1 MSATTSGDMGRLKES
16 VARHMI
22 RYSSAFAPY
31 FGTKARGTCIYDE
44 NGREILDFCSG
55 QMCATLGHNH
65 PAVIEAIEQSC
76 RDAIHLF
83 SGLLSPP
90 VVRLAEEL
98 GAILPAALQK
108 MMFVSTGAE
117 SNEVALRMA
126 KLKTGGFEIVALTG
140 SWHGMTAA
148 ASSSTYNGGR
158 SGYGPATAGTIAIPG
173 PNCYRCP
180 IKHCRDKCDMTCLD
194 VGFGLYD
201 SQSVGAPAAVIVE
214 PIQSSAGIIV
224 PPDGYFVRLK
234 ALCDERGLLLILDE
248 AQTGLGRTGTN
259 FAFEQ
264 LGVVPDIL
272 TLSKTLGNGVP
283 MAATVTGDEI
293 EAECFEKKFLF
304 YTSHVSDPL
313 PAAVGLAVLRVM
325 REENLAA
332 RAAEMGHYFM
342 DGLRA
347 MQQRYECIG
356 DVRGRGLLIGL
367 EVVKNRNSRQADR
380 PLAHKV
386 QQLCLEMGLVIHAVR
401 ADAQSSIRLAPPL
414 TVSKAELDKG
424 IEIIDA
430 AFRRA
435 TSS

>member
-1 MSATTSGDMGRLKES
+1 
-16 VARHMI
+16 
-22 RYSSAFAPY
+22 
-31 FGTKARGTCIYDE
+31 
-44 NGREILDFCSG
+44 
-55 QMCATLGHNH
+55 
-65 PAVIEAIEQSC
+65 
-76 RDAIHLF
+76 
-83 SGLLSPP
+83 
-90 VVRLAEEL
+90 
-98 GAILPAALQK
+98 
-108 MMFVSTGAE
+108 
-117 SNEVALRMA
+117 
-126 KLKTGGFEIVALTG
+126 
-140 SWHGMTAA
+140 
-148 ASSSTYNGGR
+148 
-158 SGYGPATAGTIAIPG
+158 
-173 PNCYRCP
+173 
-180 IKHCRDKCDMTCLD
+180 
-194 VGFGLYD
+194 
-201 SQSVGAPAAVIVE
+201 
-214 PIQSSAGIIV
+214 
-224 PPDGYFVRLK
+224 
-234 ALCDERGLLLILDE
+234 
-248 AQTGLGRTGTN
+248 
-259 FAFEQ
+259 
-264 LGVVPDIL
+264 
-272 TLSKTLGNGVP
+272 

-293 EAECFEKKFLF
+293 EAECFEKKVLF

-313 PAAVGLAVLRVM
+313 PAAVGLAVLRVI

-367 EVVKNRNSRQADR
+367 EVVKDRNGRQADR